1 MSLSNLSR
9 NFSCIGFQSENLKSN
24 FHVFFLT
31 IRRPLSCSP
40 VCPPSHMERKA
51 LRMKLATFPSEVF
64 NVHVCIH
71 FESWSIRL
79 AKNWHKLRKTLP
91 LSCPFP
97 LNFFFL
103 TFTFISLEDLSRLK
117 KARKKKYFHMISIS
131 LFLWFVSSGKPK
143 RKSGK
148 INSSRQKHF
157 WQLRLTDLLL
167 GLFLRH
173 NKYKTTWL

>member
-1 MSLSNLSR
+1 
-9 NFSCIGFQSENLKSN
+9 
-24 FHVFFLT
+24 
-31 IRRPLSCSP
+31 
-40 VCPPSHMERKA
+40 MERKA

-103 TFTFISLEDLSRLK
+103 TFTFTSLEDLSRLK
-117 KARKKKYFHMISIS
+117 KARKKIFSYDFNFIIFIIC
-131 LFLWFVSSGKPK
+131 FLGKTKEKNPKKFTRRDKNIFGNWDK
-143 RKSGK
+143 RK
-148 INSSRQKHF
+148 
-157 WQLRLTDLLL
+157 LRLTDLLL